1 MSINVPFTAIVRK
14 VANGQ
19 AINADNANAGPSD
32 LTARTDYLKNQLDSL
47 EAGQLLV
54 ATDAVLQSAMPI
66 GTPVYID
73 LNANTARPAEV
84 ALADDAVGGLAA
96 QSSYVF
102 GLVLNKQT
110 DTSGDIAMEGL
121 ITSISTGQWASV
133 MESGTFA
140 PGQYFLSGSAPGKIS
155 LSPGAL
161 AVYVGL
167 ALPNGWF
174 LARPQPPVY
183 GAHSH
188 YQFTLTGAPAGTV
201 VDPTIGN
208 PQLVNTPN
216 AAIPGWLPATTTYFA
231 AGTIPAGAKFG
242 YNLPQADPDLR
253 AVFPPIPVTGQFE
266 QGGLFLDTDKVLVNQ
281 FGIWW
286 MDNTY
291 GNAPWPVDY
300 AASHTAE
307 HIEFF
312 FSRLLFAT
320 GNGVVTELSKDPA
333 SILDIQVLNSANA
346 PASTGKLKLRVLSLL
361 PNAGDTDEGALAVKS
376 ISAGV
381 HTRGPVVT
389 RVFPGAGVVITAAN
403 GDALTG
409 FYGPM
414 TLSLV
419 NSEALQGSAENVNLN
434 NAREDFV
441 SDLPMVTLPTGR
453 ASSPTFAIN
462 VSTLAPAT
470 SDLVLKP
477 WVYASLSGNLPSLV
491 VQYRIIPPPATNQ
504 TIPTGWSSLVNL
516 SGTAVVGTQQR
527 QLSLTA
533 IPAVPA
539 GSTVLVQIVRGN
551 ADGFNGN
558 IGIARL
564 DFALA

>member
-19 AINADNANAGPSD
+19 AINADNTNAGPTD

-73 LNANTARPAEV
+73 LGTNTARPAEV
-84 ALADDAVGGLAA
+84 ALADDVVGGLAA
-96 QSSYVF
+96 PSSYVF

-110 DTSGDIAMEGL
+110 DTSGDIGMEGL
-121 ITSISTGQWASV
+121 ITSITTTQWASV
-133 MESGTFA
+133 MEAGTFA
-140 PGQYFLSGSAPGKIS
+140 AGHYFLSGSVPGKIS

-208 PQLVNTPN
+208 PQIVNTPN
-216 AAIPGWLPATTTYFA
+216 ASLPGWLPATTTYFA
-231 AGTIPAGAKFG
+231 AGTIPVGAKFG

-300 AASHTAE
+300 SVSHTAE
-307 HIEFF
+307 PIEFF

-333 SILDIQVLNSANA
+333 SILDIQVINA
-346 PASTGKLKLRVLSLL
+346 AGQPAATGKLRLRVTSLL
-361 PNAGDTDEGALAVKS
+361 PNSSDADEGALAVKS
-376 ISAGV
+376 ISGGV
-381 HTRGPVVT
+381 HTRGPAVT
-389 RVFPGAGVVITAAN
+389 RIFPGAGVVISGAN

-409 FYGPM
+409 FYGPL

-434 NAREDFV
+434 NAREDYIN
-441 SDLPMVTLPTGR
+441 DLPMAMLAVGR
-453 ASSPTFAIN
+453 AAAPTFGIN
-462 VSTLAPAT
+462 VSTLAPA
-470 SDLVLKP
+470 SSSLVLKP
-477 WVYASLSGNLPSLV
+477 WLYSSLSGNLPSLV
-491 VQYRIIPPPATNQ
+491 VQYRIIPAPGTSQVVPS
-504 TIPTGWSSLVNL
+504 GWSTLVNL
-516 SGTAVVGTQQR
+516 SGTAVVGAQQK
-527 QLSLTA
+527 QLTLPA
-533 IPAVPA
+533 IAAVPA
-539 GSTVLVQIVRGN
+539 GAIVLVQIVRGN

-558 IGIARL
+558 IGVARL